1 MPYIGRTPT
10 KAVLTSDDIAD
21 GTISNADLAGSITS
35 AKITSL
41 DATKL
46 TGTVAEARLATLAAT
61 KLTGSIADARVPASA
76 VTQHVT
82 ATDTSKIENDIAI
95 LALHQAVNE
104 NKSAYSLANS
114 WIEQLE
120 DSTYITGLTNV
131 TRNDDEYVSSVIVGT
146 GGTYSGV
153 YTATGSQELL
163 YAASSNYVFTGDMT
177 LEWWQKTSSANSGVG
192 GILGTTNEA
201 AWTGDAWHL
210 QYVSSNIELGVGGN
224 GVSATFTF
232 GSSSHDGAWHHLA
245 LVRNSGVFRAY
256 RDGVA
261 SSVTYSNTTDI
272 GNASFRITLGNRTP
286 YGGSA
291 SFNGLLDNWRL
302 SNSCRYPSGTTFAVP
317 ADFSNDANTM
327 LLQDFERADFSG
339 VTGSGGSSVSLV
351 SNIGSVSR
359 GTDVVSA
366 SSASA
371 TGNFTSTTITP
382 QDGSAKTSVGLVLLY
397 KNNLGTNTLN
407 TDIICRVSADNGSN
421 YTACVL
427 AAKGTFSTGILIA
440 VAPAVAVTSGTQLKY
455 KVEFANQASGSKEA
469 RVHGVAMTY

>member
-1 MPYIGRTPT
+1 MSTT
-10 KAVLTSDDIAD
+10 KVTDSVRDTTVVDA
-21 GTISNADLAGSITS
+21 
-35 AKITSL
+35 AKITTGTIPEARIATL
-41 DATKL
+41 DSTKL
-46 TGTVAEARLATLAAT
+46 TGNIANAR
-61 KLTGSIADARVPASA
+61 IPASA

-104 NKSAYSLANS
+104 NKSAYSLGNA

-131 TRNDDEYVSSVIVGT
+131 TRNDDEYVSSVTVGT

-153 YTATGSQELL
+153 YTSTAGQELL
-163 YAASSNYVFTGDMT
+163 YLASSNYVFTGDMT
-177 LEWWQKTSSANSGVG
+177 LEWWQKTSSNNSGVG
-192 GILGTTNEA
+192 GILGSTNEA
-201 AWTGDAWHL
+201 AWTSDAYHI
-210 QYVSSNIELGVGGN
+210 QYVSSNIEMGIGGN
-224 GVSATFTF
+224 GLSATFTF

-245 LVRNSGVFRAY
+245 LVRNSGLWRAY

-261 SSVTYSNTTDI
+261 SSVTYSNTATI
-272 GNASFRITLGNRTP
+272 GNASFRMTMGNRTP
-286 YGGSA
+286 NGGQA

-302 SNSCRYPSGTTFAVP
+302 SNSCRYPSGTTFSVP

-327 LLQDFERADFSG
+327 LLQDFERSDFSG
-339 VTGSGGSSVSLV
+339 VTGSSGTSVSLN

-371 TGNFTSTTITP
+371 TGNFTSTTIAP
-382 QDGSAKTSVGLVLLY
+382 QDGAAKTSVGLVLLY
-397 KNNLGTNTLN
+397 KNNSGTNTLN
-407 TDIICRVSADNGSN
+407 TDIICRVSANNGTN

-440 VAPAVAVTSGTQLKY
+440 VAPAVTVTSGTQLKY

-469 RVHGVAMTY
+469 RVQGIAMTY

>member
-1 MPYIGRTPT
+1 MSTT
-10 KAVLTSDDIAD
+10 KVTDAVRDTTAVDA
-21 GTISNADLAGSITS
+21 
-35 AKITSL
+35 AKITTGTIPEARITTL

-46 TGTVAEARLATLAAT
+46 TGN
-61 KLTGSIADARVPASA
+61 IADARIPASA

-95 LALHQAVNE
+95 LALHQAINE
-104 NKSAYSLANS
+104 NKSAYSLGNS
-114 WIEQLE
+114 WIEQFE
-120 DSTYITGLTNV
+120 NSTYITLTNV
-131 TRNDDEYVSSVIVGT
+131 TRNTDDEYVASVITGT

-153 YTATGSQELL
+153 YTATAAQELL
-163 YAASSNYVFTGDMT
+163 YAGSSNYVFSGDMT
-177 LEWWQKTSSANSGVG
+177 LEWWQKTSSAQSSTTG
-192 GILGTTNEA
+192 GILGTTNET
-201 AWTGDAWHL
+201 AWTGDAYH
-210 QYVSSNIELGVGGN
+210 IEYENNDIIMGIGGP
-224 GVSATFTF
+224 GTSKTFNF
-232 GSSSHDGAWHHLA
+232 ASSSHDGAWHHMA
-245 LVRNSGVFRAY
+245 LVRNSGLFRAY

-261 SSVTYSNTTDI
+261 SSDTYSNSTTI
-272 GNASFRITLGNRTP
+272 GNSGFKITLGCQTP
-286 YGGSA
+286 NGGSS

-317 ADFSNDANTM
+317 ADFANDANTM

-339 VTGSGGSSVSLV
+339 VTGSGGSSVSLT

-359 GTDVVSA
+359 GTDVVAA
-366 SSASA
+366 SSTNA
-371 TGNFTSTTITP
+371 TGNIVSTTIAP
-382 QDGSAKTSVGLVLLY
+382 QDGAAKTSMGLVLLY
-397 KNNLGTNTLN
+397 KNEAGTNTLN

-440 VAPAVAVTSGTQLKY
+440 VAPAVTVTSGTQLKY